1 MLSSTVNITSIRNFE
16 IKLFF
21 FKVLSG
27 QYLHLD
33 QDSYLPIRVDIEI
46 VGVPQDCALLSTEV
60 SFEIYLTKNYK
71 RSD

>member
-1 MLSSTVNITSIRNFE
+1 M
-16 IKLFF
+16 
-21 FKVLSG
+21 LSG

-46 VGVPQDCALLSTEV
+46 VGVPQDCASLSTEV

-71 RSD
+71 ISD